1 MVQLEL
7 GAHSWTS
14 RQKQGHDNNMEGKR
28 ETVIFRKKSVDR
40 KPRKYLP
47 KYSQDKISQIKDEI
61 YLFSLFIY

>member
-47 KYSQDKISQIKDEI
+47 NTDILHTKYSHHSE
-61 YLFSLFIY
+61 